1 MDLFKNLKL
10 TGLLALVLLPFNYSN
25 GQTITL
31 ANTLTPQQL
40 VENILVGQGIVVS
53 NITYNGSA
61 VNAQT
66 VQGNTLSFNALST
79 PFPFGSGV
87 LLRSNG
93 GVGTV
98 AFDPDLNALAT
109 NTVTNGVILEFDF
122 IPSGD
127 TLSFKY
133 MFASSEYPNYVC
145 SNYNDVFGF
154 FISGPGIAGPYQ
166 NGAENI
172 ALVPNSTTEV
182 SINTVNPGVAGGSGN
197 PTFCAAQDPNWQA
210 NAIYYTSQYAT
221 YTGYDYNGGTVVM
234 VASANLQC
242 GEVYHIKLAISN
254 VGDQALDSGVFLESN
269 SFSSEAVEIA
279 VATVSGDTSV
289 VEGCSNAQFSFIRP
303 TSNDTLMVNYIIGG
317 TAVMGTDYNNM
328 PNPIIFLPGQD
339 TIVLTLNPIQDGL
352 NEGSETVIFTAYTIT
367 ACGDTIV
374 AQGVLYILD
383 GPNLAIN
390 ETDPTVYCANDSV
403 IVSAFASGGYPPYS
417 YSWSYGGQVGDTAY
431 VPISQNGTIDYYV
444 TATDFCGF
452 TGTDT
457 ITVTMNQTLAIDT
470 MYMFEAT
477 ACNPDGAVSGVAS
490 GITGFPQY
498 NWTGPYNSGSF
509 SIDATVLQNIPA
521 GMYYFTV
528 TDGVCSVNDS
538 ILVTQSQPPIAQLS
552 ASILAGCD
560 PLTVTFTNT
569 SQNTTNY
576 AWNFGNGQTA
586 NVNDLSSQTQTYS
599 NSAVIQLIAFQGN
612 CSDTATVSI
621 SVSVCGCTDPSA
633 LNYNPAATVNDGSCT
648 YPIPPTPTVEAPN
661 VFTPNAG
668 EDNPIFFLT
677 TTNAANVEL
686 TIINRWGNTVF
697 DQSGLNPGWDGKV
710 NGVDAAEGVY
720 FYKYTVTG
728 LGGDKLEG
736 HGFLQLFR

>member
-1 MDLFKNLKL
+1 MKKIIFSSLLMLL
-10 TGLLALVLLPFNYSN
+10 TLPVFGQIVVTNTQAPDALVQGVLLGN
-25 GQTITL
+25 GVTAT
-31 ANTLTPQQL
+31 
-40 VENILVGQGIVVS
+40 
-53 NITYNGSA
+53 NITYNGSL
-61 VNAQT
+61 VNAQQLQSNVT
-66 VQGNTLSFNALST
+66 YFDATNTT
-79 PFPFGSGV
+79 FPIQRGV
-87 LLRSNG
+87 LLTTGAGTAAMGPNNSTSFTLG
-93 GVGTV
+93 GTPSV
-98 AFDPDLNALAT
+98 ATDADLNAIAAGS
-109 NTVTNGVILEFDF
+109 VTNGAILEFDF
-122 IPSGD
+122 VPTGD
-127 TLSFKY
+127 TVSFKY
-133 MFASSEYPNYVC
+133 VFGSDEYPEF
-145 SNYNDVFGF
+145 SPSTFNDAFGF
-154 FISGPGIAGPYQ
+154 FLSGPGLAGPYT
-166 NGAENI
+166 NGAVNI
-172 ALVPNSTTEV
+172 ALIPGTTTPV
-182 SINTVNPGVAGGSGN
+182 TINNVGDQSNTQYYVANDNGLAYG
-197 PTFCAAQDPNWQA
+197 T
-210 NAIYYTSQYAT
+210 AIQYDGT
-221 YTGYDYNGGTVVM
+221 TVVLTA
-234 VASANLQC
+234 VAQVQC
-242 GEVYHIKLAISN
+242 GQPYHIKLAISN
-254 VGDQALDSGVFLESN
+254 VGDQSYDSGVFLEAE
-269 SFSSEAVEIA
+269 SFASDAVNIA
-279 VATVSGDTSV
+279 VATVTGDTTV
-289 VEGCSNAQFSFIRP
+289 VEGCSSAQFIFTRP
-303 TSNDTLMVNYIIGG
+303 ISQAGDTLIVNYSIGG
-317 TAVMGTDYNNM
+317 VATMGTDYNNM
-328 PNPIIFLPGQD
+328 INPVVFLPGED
-339 TIVLTLNPIQDGL
+339 TVILTLNPIQDGL
-352 NEGSETVIFTAYTIT
+352 NEGSETVIFTASTIT
-367 ACGDTIV
+367 ECGDTIIS
-374 AQGVLYILD
+374 QGVLYILD
-383 GPNLAIN
+383 GPDLAIN

-403 IVSAFASGGYPPYS
+403 LVSAFASGGYPPYT
-417 YSWSYGGQVGDTAY
+417 YAWSYAGQTGDTAY
-431 VPISQNGTIDYYV
+431 VPITQNGSIDYYV

-470 MYMFEAT
+470 MYMFPAT

-490 GITGFPQY
+490 GLTGQPQY
-498 NWTGPYNSGSF
+498 NWTGPGNPGVF

-521 GMYYFTV
+521 GWYYFSV
-528 TDGVCSVNDS
+528 SDAVCSVNDS
-538 ILVTQSQPPIAQLS
+538 VLVTQSQPPIAQLS

-612 CSDTATVSI
+612 CSDTATVAI

-633 LNYNPAATVNDGSCT
+633 LNYNPAATVNDNSCV

-728 LGGDKLEG
+728 FGGDKLEG